1 MKAWLSD
8 HDSGPSLIHSTTG
21 RGNGCED
28 IRENCASNRP
38 KKRHEFLH
46 ERESHIMIA
55 NALLIA
61 LAVLLACLFGLMGEL
76 KFLVPYKRL
85 IFHQYGTMLLAW
97 LAILFVNLFAAV
109 YWIQRKFFLK
119 DTGRKLRHIDNQTS
133 GGHTSMPLPNGDWNA
148 R

>member
-1 MKAWLSD
+1 
-8 HDSGPSLIHSTTG
+8 
-21 RGNGCED
+21 
-28 IRENCASNRP
+28 
-38 KKRHEFLH
+38 
-46 ERESHIMIA
+46 MIA

-85 IFHQYGTMLLAW
+85 IFHQYGTMLLVW
-97 LAILFVNLFAAV
+97 LVILFANLFGAV

-119 DTGRKLRHIDNQTS
+119 DTGRKLRHIDDHA
-133 GGHTSMPLPNGDWNA
+133 GGDHVSMPLPNGDWNA